1 LHLYP
6 QAAFQRFVLFS
17 ETQRSPPPVI
27 VAFNKDASKAGLGG
41 MNDAEFWGVA
51 WAMFAA
57 AAGTGLVAAAIALV
71 RSAVRIDMLEF
82 DGGYNALAPT
92 VDR

>member
-1 LHLYP
+1 
-6 QAAFQRFVLFS
+6 
-17 ETQRSPPPVI
+17 
-27 VAFNKDASKAGLGG
+27 
-41 MNDAEFWGVA
+41 MNGADFWGVA

-57 AAGTGLVAAAIALV
+57 IAGTGLLVAAITLV
-71 RSAVRIDMLEF
+71 RRAVRVDMFEF